1 MKTTKTSIFLFLM
14 ALFPLFTSAQLRA
27 TIDSI
32 TYSNKVDIQ
41 QNPLEKIHYTGKPLP
56 LMILSLSIFNQS
68 EEQIIISNRNW
79 PTIFFRYFY
88 KAKPAYDGLYYY
100 LPAKML
106 NKPSNEEDE
115 FYESRV
121 QIIHPGQNLPLK
133 VWMRPSL
140 KDMDINQEWG
150 LISAEYSKEDL
161 IHWFKDILRNFKV
174 VIYYG
179 FETGMPKILISDFFD
194 KDHTNV
200 KIDVF

>member
-1 MKTTKTSIFLFLM
+1 
-14 ALFPLFTSAQLRA
+14 
-27 TIDSI
+27 
-32 TYSNKVDIQ
+32 
-41 QNPLEKIHYTGKPLP
+41 
-56 LMILSLSIFNQS
+56 
-68 EEQIIISNRNW
+68 
-79 PTIFFRYFY
+79 

-121 QIIHPGQNLPLK
+121 QIIHPGQNLQLK